1 MSQTHTPG
9 IPDRLEFDPENRNSN
24 KPGYGIL
31 TDYGTRIHVEG
42 CEDDAIALSKE
53 VVRRWNAH
61 DDLVAAL
68 RALLENN
75 LGPQVDDGAEWDAC
89 CDMAKAALA
98 KAGEK

>member
-61 DDLVAAL
+61 DDLVAAAKAILEARRKGELHYAEVEFGRL
-68 RALLENN
+68 R
-75 LGPQVDDGAEWDAC
+75 
-89 CDMAKAALA
+89 AALA

>member
-9 IPDRLEFDPENRNSN
+9 EWVVGPRGFGVVSIRPNGNPVTVVETPRTPSTHAKADIE
-24 KPGYGIL
+24 
-31 TDYGTRIHVEG
+31 RIVL
-42 CEDDAIALSKE
+42 CC
-53 VVRRWNAH
+53 NAH